1 MPKFSK
7 TTHMMLY
14 IKDLAKNLISTIAT
28 INKIVNSSKKSSNLK
43 KLNVRDP
50 RISGIVLVRIIKDNS
65 NLEEID
71 IRYCR
76 TLYDLELQD
85 LGELPNL
92 KTLIAGYSILT
103 GQSLAAILRNAPNIE
118 EIYIKKCHQ
127 IRNVDFQ
134 DLGNLSKLKI
144 LHANYSNITGTSLGV
159 ILKSAANIQEID
171 IQGCKQIQEL
181 NLQDLGHLPNLKKFN
196 ARDSNI
202 TGQSL
207 AIILKNSPNIEEIYI
222 ENCSQIHDVTLQNL
236 GRLPKLYK
244 FDKDDSY
251 ISGDVLASII
261 HQSTKLQHKHE
272 LLLDCL
278 NKFTE
283 YHRATGFIVRLIIKQ
298 INLFSCDGIK
308 KICQS
313 KCSFPNK
320 IEVLNAFIQNDLT
333 KKPSEQQANKI
344 IQCSNIID
352 IMHTYHARSILFE
365 NGRIMRAFVGSE
377 STNKLLVFLFSEK
390 TRPQEG
396 THLYKFYED
405 FTMQANTTAQN
416 HPV

>member
-1 MPKFSK
+1 
-7 TTHMMLY
+7 MLY

-92 KTLIAGYSILT
+92 KTLIAGYSSLT

-134 DLGNLSKLKI
+134 DLGNLSK
-144 LHANYSNITGTSLGV
+144 
-159 ILKSAANIQEID
+159 
-171 IQGCKQIQEL
+171 
-181 NLQDLGHLPNLKKFN
+181 LKKFN